1 MTDMPTIK
9 MMAVVTSSRMMPPTT
24 VETAATMVV
33 KDPPVPATMAG
44 VVYVG
49 VYVAAARLP
58 LTQKNT
64 LLCLFRCI
72 HLVYTDQQT
81 YHEYTTFGVY
91 LYTYLY

>member
-1 MTDMPTIK
+1 
-9 MMAVVTSSRMMPPTT
+9 MMATVASSRMMPPMT

-58 LTQKNT
+58 LTQK
-64 LLCLFRCI
+64 I
-72 HLVYTDQQT
+72 HYCVCSDVYSGTPLIHRPT
-81 YHEYTTFGVY
+81 NVS
-91 LYTYLY
+91 